1 MQARAGIVF
10 IMGLITLIFE
20 PDGRRGGFNRG
31 TCIFDAA
38 KELGIGIRSECGGE
52 GTCGKCRIAV
62 LGGSNLLNDLTD
74 REEKLLYKNEISG
87 KYRLS
92 CQAKIKAKAP
102 PTKSTI
108 TVLVPSESRIG
119 VRRIQVRG
127 MEQPVQLNPAIQ
139 KVHLTLQKPTITN
152 PIADDERLIT
162 KLEATTGLENLR
174 LGYEVSRILPTVMRK
189 GNWDVTVT
197 LWNHKQIVDVEA
209 GDTTARN
216 YGASVDIGTSKIVC
230 YVVNLN
236 TGEVLSA
243 GMLEN
248 PQIQCG
254 EDILTRIS
262 YAAQSSENQEE
273 MRRLVV
279 DGINTVIDSAC
290 KDSPGVNAKNI
301 YEVTVVGNTAMT
313 HLFLGIEPKFL
324 SLAPYPPAMKRS
336 MDVEASKTGLGIHPQ
351 GNVHVLPCV
360 AGYVGADAVADV
372 IAISIHEKEEMSLL
386 VDIGTNGEVFLG
398 NKKEILSC
406 SCAAG
411 PAFEGTHIAHG
422 MKAVTGAIEK
432 VKIDPKT
439 FEVKYETIDN
449 EKPIGL
455 CGSAMVDIIAELL
468 RTGVI
473 STRGKFNQE
482 PFKTE
487 RLIQAKGKESG
498 GMSFVI
504 AWKDETAIKSDI
516 TVSAKDISEI
526 QLAKAALHT
535 GCEVLMQKKGITEKD
550 IDRAYIAG
558 AFGNYINPENA
569 KTIGLIP
576 DIPTKRINF
585 VGNTALAGA
594 KMALISVAVREL
606 ADRLSKEIRYVELMT
621 EEGFKK
627 EFVASMMIPH
637 KDSNKYSSSRGLI

>member
-1 MQARAGIVF
+1 
-10 IMGLITLIFE
+10 
-20 PDGRRGGFNRG
+20 
-31 TCIFDAA
+31 
-38 KELGIGIRSECGGE
+38 
-52 GTCGKCRIAV
+52 
-62 LGGSNLLNDLTD
+62 LGGSDLLNDPTD
-74 REEKLLYKNEISG
+74 REEKLLSKKEIND

-92 CQAKIKAKAP
+92 CQAKIKVKAP
-102 PTKSTI
+102 PTRSTI
-108 TVLVPSESRIG
+108 AVFVPSESRVGI
-119 VRRIQVRG
+119 RRIQVRG
-127 MEQPVQLNPAIQ
+127 MEQPVRLNPAIQ
-139 KVHLTLQKPTITN
+139 KVHLTLQKPTVTN
-152 PIADDERLIT
+152 PTADDERLIK
-162 KLEATTGLENLR
+162 KLEETTGLENLK

-197 LWNHKQIVDVEA
+197 LWNHQQIIDIEA

-236 TGEVLSA
+236 TGEVLSE

-254 EDILTRIS
+254 EDILTRIT
-262 YAAQSSENQEE
+262 YAAQSAKNQEE
-273 MRRLVV
+273 LRRLVV
-279 DGINTVIDSAC
+279 NGIDTVIESAC
-290 KDSPGVNAKNI
+290 KDSPGVDAKNI

-324 SLAPYPPAMKRS
+324 SLVPYPPAMKRS
-336 MDVEASKTGLGIHPQ
+336 MDVEAKKTGLGIHPQ
-351 GNVHVLPCV
+351 GNIHVLPCV

-372 IAISIHEKEEMSLL
+372 IATSIHEKDETSLL

-398 NKKEILSC
+398 NKKGILSC

-411 PAFEGTHIAHG
+411 PAFEGTHITHG
-422 MKAVTGAIEK
+422 AKAVNGAIEK

-439 FEVKYETIDN
+439 LEVKYETIGN

-455 CGSAMVDIIAELL
+455 CGSAMIDVVAELL
-468 RTGVI
+468 KTRII
-473 STRGKFNQE
+473 STGGIFNHDKIE
-482 PFKTE
+482 TR
-487 RLIQAKGKESG
+487 RLIPAKGEENG

-504 AWKDETAIKSDI
+504 AWKDETAMNRDI

-526 QLAKAALHT
+526 RLAKAALHT

-558 AFGNYINPENA
+558 AFGNYVNPESA
-569 KTIGLIP
+569 KIIGLIP
-576 DIPTKRINF
+576 DIPTERIIF

-594 KMALISVAVREL
+594 KMALTSMAVREH
-606 ADRLSKEIRYVELMT
+606 ADKLSKEIRYVELMA
-621 EEGFKK
+621 EDGFKK
-627 EFVASMMIPH
+627 EFTASMMIPH
-637 KDSNKYSSSRGLI
+637 KDLSKYQSYRSLI